1 MPPLH
6 LRWGWPWV
14 ECAGG
19 KIKMI
24 EEILRGVVLPVS
36 KKYVEVMVEE
46 VTERVETKVDEI
58 TMRSAYMIKELI
70 PPILYS
76 TLFFGAGMLILIIGA
91 SAYVDS
97 LLMVEGAGYVL
108 GGLVLILIGGYY
120 KMEMDKA
127 VMRIKRL

>member
-1 MPPLH
+1 
-6 LRWGWPWV
+6 
-14 ECAGG
+14 
-19 KIKMI
+19 MI
-24 EEILRGVVLPVS
+24 EEILKGVVLPVS

-91 SAYVDS
+91 STYVDS

-108 GGLVLILIGGYY
+108 GGLVLILVGGYY

>member
-1 MPPLH
+1 MA
-6 LRWGWPWV
+6 

-24 EEILRGVVLPVS
+24 QEILKGVILPVS

-58 TMRSAYMIKELI
+58 TMRSTYMVKELI

-127 VMRIKRL
+127 VMKIKRL